1 VEGLRTLDPDAPQ
14 PFETAVEAGKL
25 MTRSEAGKLGGRG
38 NKAGGHA
45 HELSRGKG
53 MREYTLARL
62 RRDDPELAARVE
74 RGELTANAAAVDKG
88 WRQPRTPYGDMLSG
102 WKRAN
107 EPDRARFMDFIDGW
121 HREQEEAA

>member
-1 VEGLRTLDPDAPQ
+1 
-14 PFETAVEAGKL
+14 
-25 MTRSEAGKLGGRG
+25 
-38 NKAGGHA
+38 
-45 HELSRGKG
+45 